1 MRVEC
6 IKAVAQ
12 ALGRPLKAGEA
23 EDIETRIRKAMR
35 ALKDA
40 DPEAFLAKSRA
51 DRFSEAGQLAAEG
64 IVAEAQR
71 KTQLMALQAA
81 AVQRV
86 GHVIAEGKA
95 AGLNAF
101 NALDHQ
107 VGFHADGK
115 TNAQSIETQA
125 KAIYKNAIRQMLDT
139 LAASN
144 PKWFG
149 LLENQEGVEEIIHAL
164 FGEEVAR
171 PEAKRGAEQ
180 FHGVT
185 EPLRQRMNR
194 AGGDIGKLEDW
205 NIPQHHSQIRVAK
218 AGGSKVTEENQAAWV
233 SDMLN
238 WVNRSKYV
246 TEAGEQM
253 SPAEITNFLRAAWD
267 TISSG
272 GLNKLDPGKFKGNGA
287 RANRGSQE
295 RQIHFKDAASYIA
308 YQKKYG
314 ERSLYEVL
322 IGHIQNIAKDIALV
336 ETFGPNADA
345 TFRTYL
351 DQALKEEGLADRAN
365 LGKAT
370 KAAVRSENLYNEV
383 SGKRLPV
390 ASEWLARSFDTVR
403 SWLVASRL
411 GSAVISSFSD
421 DATLHLTAHIMELPE
436 MQLIRNELAA
446 FNPAN
451 KMEERMANRAGLAL
465 DTMVATLN
473 RFGQDG
479 LGTSFA
485 SKLGSTVLRASGLFA
500 MTEARR
506 RTFGVTAMHA
516 IGSVVREH
524 ETLNALDAADKRL
537 LKNRGITE
545 SDFKVWKAAELED
558 WGSGNDTMLTPDAIY
573 RLTDEQLRQIDPKVN
588 PEALREKAATR
599 LLGIILEE
607 TDVAVVEPGAVERA
621 ISGAGLQ
628 RGTWKGELTRS
639 FFLFKS
645 FPMAMLLR
653 HWKRGMSLPNN
664 LTSRGRAP
672 YIATLVAATTVM
684 GALSLEVS
692 EVLKG
697 RDPRKLF
704 GSGSFKNW
712 IAAML
717 KGGSLGIYGDFLFS
731 EQTQH
736 GGSAL
741 GSLAGPVAGELE
753 DIIGLTQGNLVQAA
767 HRKDTN
773 AGAEA
778 VKFVKGNLPGANLWY
793 AKAALDHMIFDR
805 LQEYASPGY
814 LRKIEHRAQTE
825 FGQSYW
831 WEPGQVTPQRAPD
844 LGAVA
849 GE

>member
-6 IKAVAQ
+6 IQAVAK

-23 EDIETRIRKAMR
+23 DSIEGLIRKAMR
-35 ALKDA
+35 TLKDA
-40 DPEAFLAKSRA
+40 DPQAFIAKSRA
-51 DRFSEAGQLAAEG
+51 DRFTEAGQIAAED
-64 IVAEAQR
+64 ILAEAQLKQR
-71 KTQLMALQAA
+71 RVALQAA

-86 GHVIAEGKA
+86 AHVIAEGRA
-95 AGLNAF
+95 AGLSSF

-107 VGFHADGK
+107 VAFHADGK
-115 TNAQSIETQA
+115 TNVQSIETQA
-125 KAIYKNAIRQMLDT
+125 KAIYKDAVRQMLDT
-139 LAASN
+139 LEASN

-149 LLENQEGVEEIIHAL
+149 LLENQQGVEAIIRSL
-164 FGEEVAR
+164 FGEDSGS

-180 FHGVT
+180 FHTVA
-185 EPLRQRMNR
+185 EALRQRMNR
-194 AGGDIGKLEDW
+194 AGGDIGKLKDW
-205 NIPQHHSQIRVAK
+205 NIPQHHSQLRVAK
-218 AGGSKVTEENQAAWV
+218 AAGSKVTAENQAAWV
-233 SDMLN
+233 SKMLD
-238 WVNRSKYV
+238 WVDRSKYV
-246 TEAGEQM
+246 TDAGEPM
-253 SPAEITNFLRAAWD
+253 TTGEITDFLRAAWD

-272 GLNKLDPGKFKGNGA
+272 GLNKLVPGQFKGNGA

-295 RQIHFKDAASYIA
+295 RQIHFKDAESYIA
-308 YQKKYG
+308 YQKEFG
-314 ERSLYEVL
+314 ERSMYEVL
-322 IGHIQNIAKDIALV
+322 IGHIQNIAKDVALV
-336 ETFGPNADA
+336 ETFGPNPDA
-345 TFRTYL
+345 TFRL
-351 DQALKEEGLADRAN
+351 FRDQALRDEGLADRTN
-365 LGKAT
+365 LGNAR
-370 KAAVRSENLYNEV
+370 KAAVRSENLYNVV

-390 ASEWLARSFDTVR
+390 ASEWLAKSFDTLR

-421 DATLHLTAHIMELPE
+421 DATLHLTAHILDLPE
-436 MQLIRNELAA
+436 MQLIKNELAA
-446 FNPAN
+446 LNPTN
-451 KMEERMANRAGLAL
+451 KIEERMANRAGLAL

-473 RFGQDG
+473 RFGQDE

-506 RTFGVTAMHA
+506 RAFGVTAMHA

-524 ETLNALDAADKRL
+524 DSLAALDSADKRL
-537 LKNRGITE
+537 LKARGITE
-545 SDFKVWKAAELED
+545 ADFKVWKAAEPED
-558 WGSGNDTMLTPDAIY
+558 WGNGNDTMLTPDAIY
-573 RLTDEQLRQIDPKVN
+573 RLTDEQLRAIDPNEN
-588 PEALREKAATR
+588 PQALREKAATR
-599 LLGIILEE
+599 LLGIVLEE

-653 HWKRGMSLPNN
+653 HWKRGMSLDNN

-672 YIATLVAATTVM
+672 YIAALIASTTVM

-692 EVLKG
+692 EILKG
-697 RDPRKLF
+697 RDPRRLF
-704 GSGSFKNW
+704 GEGSFRNW

-753 DIIGLTQGNLVQAA
+753 DVIGLTQGNAVQAMEG
-767 HRKDTN
+767 KTTN
-773 AGAEA
+773 IGAES

-805 LQEYASPGY
+805 MQEYYSPGY
-814 LRKIEHRAQTE
+814 LRKMTHRAQTE

-831 WEPGQVTPQRAPD
+831 WEPGEVAPERAPD
-844 LGAVA
+844 LGAVV